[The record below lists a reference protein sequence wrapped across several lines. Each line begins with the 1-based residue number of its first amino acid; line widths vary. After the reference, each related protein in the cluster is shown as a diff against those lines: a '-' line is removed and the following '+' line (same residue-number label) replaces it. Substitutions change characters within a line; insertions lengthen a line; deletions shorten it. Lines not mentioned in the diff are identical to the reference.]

1 MTKYILSI
9 SLLLFS
15 FFSVA
20 QNGIPER
27 PNPPRLVNDYTNT
40 LSRQEQNQLERKLR
54 AYNDSTSTQ
63 VAIILTD
70 TYGEYDPNQF
80 GVKVFDKWKIGQEGK
95 NNGILISVA
104 IEDKKMYINTGYGV
118 EDRITDAAAKT
129 IIENYMKP
137 AFRNNNFYQGLDEAT
152 SIIFDLAAGKYT
164 ADKIDDNQAGKAI
177 GLGTFLF
184 FFFIIIFLL
193 SRIRS
198 IKNHH
203 ASGGD
208 GLSFLTL
215 MMLLGGGGKH
225 GGSFNDFNSGGGGF
239 GGGSGGG
246 FGGFGGGMTGG
257 GGAGGSW

>member
-9 SLLLFS
+9 SMLLVS

-20 QNGIPER
+20 QTEIPDR

-40 LSRQEQNQLERKLR
+40 LSRQEQNQLEQKLR
-54 AYNDSTSTQ
+54 DYNDSTSTQ
-63 VAIILTD
+63 VAIMITD
-70 TYGEYDPNQF
+70 SYGDYDPNQY

-118 EDRITDAAAKT
+118 EDRITDAASKS

-164 ADKIDDNQAGKAI
+164 ADKIKENQAGEAI

-184 FFFIIIFLL
+184 FFFIVIILISRFR
-193 SRIRS
+193 RIR
-198 IKNHH
+198 NHH
-203 ASGGD
+203 ASSGG

-215 MMLLGGGGKH
+215 MMLLGGGGRH